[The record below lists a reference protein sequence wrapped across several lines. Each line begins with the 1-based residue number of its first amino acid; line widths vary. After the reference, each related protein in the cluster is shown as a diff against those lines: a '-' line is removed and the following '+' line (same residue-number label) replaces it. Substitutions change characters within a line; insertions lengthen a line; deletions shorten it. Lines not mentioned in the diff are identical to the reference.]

1 MITLYQVKHV
11 SSELA
16 KDVCLSFSVGIFGFV
31 SSAHT
36 AANNWRA
43 HSHRC
48 CFKLQNL
55 KRHYFS
61 SNWWHIV
68 EFRWYQFT
76 GSSSEKRSGSW
87 DHFPQ
92 FLWFAAQSHSS
103 VFRHFRSNIFDGCPW
118 PTLCCFEH
126 RRRQTYRS
134 SFYHYHKIW
143 NFLALLSTHNHHQCC
158 TTMYTTSSLRDLYM
172 LETNSLTRSEAQK
185 RMTETI
191 CISPK

>member
-1 MITLYQVKHV
+1 MYPITSFKCKMYKEIVKVMISLMITLYQVKHV

-61 SNWWHIV
+61 FNWWHIV

-92 FLWFAAQSHSS
+92 FLWFASQSHSS

-126 RRRQTYRS
+126 RHTYID
-134 SFYHYHKIW
+134 H
-143 NFLALLSTHNHHQCC
+143 LLIIIIKYKTC
-158 TTMYTTSSLRDLYM
+158 
-172 LETNSLTRSEAQK
+172 
-185 RMTETI
+185 
-191 CISPK
+191 